1 MSVESEVSLDGTKLT
16 ITVRGRFDFGSHQ
29 AFRDAY
35 ERFYKVPEIYVVDL
49 KETTYMDS
57 SALGML
63 LLLRD
68 HAGGDNAEVQVVN
81 ANSDV
86 RKILALTVL
95 IAEDSAADLLL
106 LSTIVRRQG
115 HQVLTASN
123 GQEAVDVFTRERP
136 QLVLMDALMPVMDGF
151 EAARQIK
158 QRAGEALVPIIF
170 LTSLRESEA
179 LAQCL
184 DAGGDD
190 FLAKPYNQVILAA
203 KINAMDRLRRLQA
216 TVLQQRD
223 LIARHH
229 DYLLQEQRVAK
240 AVFDKVAHSGCINA
254 APNIRYVQ
262 SPYALFN
269 GDLLLAA
276 YTPSGDMHVLLG
288 DFTGH
293 GLPAAV
299 GAMPL
304 AEVFYGMT
312 AKGYGLA
319 QTLREM
325 NAKLKRILPVDM
337 FCCATLLCLSAQRR
351 VVEVWNG
358 GMPDGYVHDV
368 TTGKRTPLVSRH
380 LPLGVLAAEA
390 FDDRTEVW
398 PMALGDRVFLLSDG
412 VLDTADAHEQLFGAE
427 RLQQVFA
434 ANREPDRLFEEI
446 EQALAGFRGEVRD
459 DISMVEISLQADEP
473 LRSSSVV
480 YSDSGQ
486 SSPLDWSVSFEF
498 RAETLKSYN
507 PLPYLLQLLLEIHGL
522 REQSGA
528 LYSVMAELYSNAL
541 EHGVLGL
548 DSRLKRDAQ
557 GFAAYY
563 RERNERLARLDSGYV
578 RVHLDVVP
586 TGEGGCLTLRIED
599 SGAGFDVDKV
609 LARPL
614 DVDRLSGRGL
624 SLVRQLSSDVGWS
637 DGGRCVCV
645 EFSWKAL
652 A

>member
-1 MSVESEVSLDGTKLT
+1 LSALAPVLEALT
-16 ITVRGRFDFGSHQ
+16 I
-29 AFRDAY
+29 
-35 ERFYKVPEIYVVDL
+35 
-49 KETTYMDS
+49 
-57 SALGML
+57 
-63 LLLRD
+63 
-68 HAGGDNAEVQVVN
+68 
-81 ANSDV
+81 
-86 RKILALTVL
+86 L
-95 IAEDSAADLLL
+95 IAEDSAADRLLL
-106 LSTIVRRQG
+106 ASIIRRQG
-115 HQVLTASN
+115 HQVLTVSN
-123 GQEAVDVFTRERP
+123 GAEAIEVFARERP

-158 QRAGEALVPIIF
+158 QLAGEALVPIIF

-190 FLAKPYNQVILAA
+190 FLPKPYNPLILAA

-223 LIARHH
+223 LIAKHH
-229 DYLLQEQRVAK
+229 EHLMHEQRAAK

-254 APNIRYVQ
+254 APNIRYLQ

-293 GLPAAV
+293 GLPAAI

-304 AEVFYGMT
+304 AEGFYGMT
-312 AKGYGLA
+312 AKGYGLT

-351 VVEVWNG
+351 AVEVWNG
-358 GMPDGYVHDV
+358 GMPEGYVHEV
-368 TTGKRTPLVSRH
+368 ATGRRTPLMSRH
-380 LPLGVLAAEA
+380 LPLGVLSAEA
-390 FDDRTEVW
+390 FDDSTEVW

-412 VLDTADAHEQLFGAE
+412 VLDTADANDQLFGAE

-434 ANREPDRLFEEI
+434 ANREPDRLFEDI
-446 EQALAGFRGEVRD
+446 EQALAAFRGQARD
-459 DISMVEISLQADEP
+459 DVSMVEITLQAGQP
-473 LRSSSVV
+473 LRAAEPM
-480 YSDSGQ
+480 YADSGQ
-486 SSPLDWSVSFEF
+486 SCPLDWSVSFEF
-498 RAETLKSYN
+498 RAQTLRTYN

-557 GFAAYY
+557 GFAQYY
-563 RERNERLARLDSGYV
+563 RQRHERLAQLDSGYV
-578 RVHLDVVP
+578 RVHMQVVP
-586 TGEGGCLTLRIED
+586 TDKGGKLTLRLED
-599 SGAGFDVDKV
+599 SGQGFDVEQE
-609 LARPL
+609 LARPV
-614 DVDRLSGRGL
+614 DIDRLSGRGL
-624 SLVRQLSSDVGWS
+624 SLVRQLSSAVGWS
-637 DGGRCVCV
+637 DGGRTVYV
-645 EFSWKAL
+645 EFCWAAL

>member
-1 MSVESEVSLDGTKLT
+1 MSVLAPLETLT
-16 ITVRGRFDFGSHQ
+16 I
-29 AFRDAY
+29 
-35 ERFYKVPEIYVVDL
+35 
-49 KETTYMDS
+49 
-57 SALGML
+57 
-63 LLLRD
+63 
-68 HAGGDNAEVQVVN
+68 
-81 ANSDV
+81 
-86 RKILALTVL
+86 L

-115 HQVLTASN
+115 HQVLTATN
-123 GQEAVDVFTRERP
+123 GEQAVEVFARERP

-151 EAARQIK
+151 AAARWIK
-158 QRAGEALVPIIF
+158 QLAGEALVPIIF
-170 LTSLRESEA
+170 LTSLRESA
-179 LAQCL
+179 DLAECL

-190 FLAKPYNQVILAA
+190 FLPKPYNPLILAA

-216 TVLQQRD
+216 TVLEQRD
-223 LIARHH
+223 LIAKHH
-229 DYLLQEQRVAK
+229 DYLLHEQRVAK
-240 AVFDKVAHSGCINA
+240 EVFDKVAHSGCINA
-254 APNIRYVQ
+254 APNIRYLQ

-304 AEVFYGMT
+304 AEVFYGMS

-337 FCCATLLCLSAQRR
+337 FCCATLLCLSTHRR

-358 GMPDGYVHDV
+358 GMPEGYVHEIAS
-368 TTGKRTPLVSRH
+368 GKRTPLESRH
-380 LPLGVLAAEA
+380 LPLGVLSAEA

-412 VLDTADAHEQLFGAE
+412 VLETAGPDDQLFGAE

-434 ANREPDRLFEEI
+434 ANREPDRLFDEI
-446 EQALAGFRGEVRD
+446 EQALAAFRGEARD
-459 DISMVEISLQADEP
+459 DVSMVEITLQGGQSLRAAGP
-473 LRSSSVV
+473 L
-480 YSDSGQ
+480 YADSGQ
-486 SSPLDWSVSFEF
+486 SCPLNWSANFEF
-498 RAETLKSYN
+498 RAETLKRYN

-557 GFAAYY
+557 GFAEYY
-563 RERNERLARLDSGYV
+563 RQRNERLAQLSSGHV
-578 RVHLDVVP
+578 RVQVQVLP
-586 TGEGGCLTLRIED
+586 TQAGGRLSLCVED
-599 SGAGFDVDKV
+599 SGPGFDVEHV
-609 LARPL
+609 LEQPL
-614 DVDRLSGRGL
+614 DIDRLSGRGL
-624 SLVRQLSSDVGWS
+624 SLVRELCSAVRWS
-637 DGGRCVCV
+637 EGGRRVCV
-645 EFSWKAL
+645 EFSWEAL

>member
-1 MSVESEVSLDGTKLT
+1 MSALAPVLEALT
-16 ITVRGRFDFGSHQ
+16 I
-29 AFRDAY
+29 
-35 ERFYKVPEIYVVDL
+35 
-49 KETTYMDS
+49 
-57 SALGML
+57 
-63 LLLRD
+63 
-68 HAGGDNAEVQVVN
+68 
-81 ANSDV
+81 
-86 RKILALTVL
+86 L
-95 IAEDSAADLLL
+95 IAEDSAADRLLL
-106 LSTIVRRQG
+106 ASIIRRQG
-115 HQVLTASN
+115 HQALTVSN
-123 GQEAVDVFTRERP
+123 GAEAIEVFARERP

-158 QRAGEALVPIIF
+158 QLAGEALVPIIF

-190 FLAKPYNQVILAA
+190 FLPKPYNPLILAA

-229 DYLLQEQRVAK
+229 EHLMHEQRAAK

-254 APNIRYVQ
+254 APNIRYLQ

-293 GLPAAV
+293 GLPAAI

-312 AKGYGLA
+312 AKGYGLT

-351 VVEVWNG
+351 AVEVWNG
-358 GMPDGYVHDV
+358 GMPEGYVHEV
-368 TTGKRTPLVSRH
+368 ATGRRTPLMSRH
-380 LPLGVLAAEA
+380 LPLGVLSAEA
-390 FDDRTEVW
+390 FDDSTEVW

-412 VLDTADAHEQLFGAE
+412 VLDTADANDQLFGAE

-434 ANREPDRLFEEI
+434 ANREPDRLFEDI
-446 EQALAGFRGEVRD
+446 EQALAAFRGQARD
-459 DISMVEISLQADEP
+459 DVSMVEITLQAGQP
-473 LRSSSVV
+473 LRAAESM
-480 YSDSGQ
+480 YADSGQ
-486 SSPLDWSVSFEF
+486 SCPLDWSVSFEF
-498 RAETLKSYN
+498 RAQTLRTYN

-557 GFAAYY
+557 GFAQYY
-563 RERNERLARLDSGYV
+563 RQRHERLAQLDSGYV
-578 RVHLDVVP
+578 RVHMQVVP
-586 TGEGGCLTLRIED
+586 TDKGGKLTLRLED
-599 SGAGFDVDKV
+599 SGQGFDVEQE
-609 LARPL
+609 LARPV
-614 DVDRLSGRGL
+614 DIDRLSGRGL
-624 SLVRQLSSDVGWS
+624 SLVRQLSSAVGWS
-637 DGGRCVCV
+637 DGGRTVCV
-645 EFSWKAL
+645 EFCWAAL

>member
-1 MSVESEVSLDGTKLT
+1 LSALAPVFEPLT
-16 ITVRGRFDFGSHQ
+16 I
-29 AFRDAY
+29 
-35 ERFYKVPEIYVVDL
+35 
-49 KETTYMDS
+49 
-57 SALGML
+57 
-63 LLLRD
+63 
-68 HAGGDNAEVQVVN
+68 
-81 ANSDV
+81 
-86 RKILALTVL
+86 L

-123 GQEAVDVFTRERP
+123 GAQAVELFARERP

-151 EAARQIK
+151 EAARRIK
-158 QRAGEALVPIIF
+158 QLAGEALVPIIF
-170 LTSLRESEA
+170 LTSLRQSEA

-190 FLAKPYNQVILAA
+190 FLPKPYNPLILAA

-223 LIARHH
+223 LIAKHH
-229 DYLLQEQRVAK
+229 DYLLHEQRVAK

-254 APNIRYVQ
+254 APNIRYLQ

-276 YTPSGDMHVLLG
+276 YTPAGDMHVLLG

-312 AKGYGLA
+312 AKGYGLT
-319 QTLREM
+319 QILREM

-337 FCCATLLCLSAQRR
+337 FCCATLLCLSTQRR
-351 VVEVWNG
+351 AVEVWNG
-358 GMPDGYVHDV
+358 GMPEGYVHEV
-368 TTGKRTPLVSRH
+368 ATGKRTPLISRH
-380 LPLGVLAAEA
+380 LPLGVLSAQA

-412 VLDTADAHEQLFGAE
+412 VLDTADANEQLFGAE

-434 ANREPDRLFEEI
+434 ANREPDRLFEDI
-446 EQALAGFRGEVRD
+446 EQALAAFRGEARD
-459 DISMVEISLQADEP
+459 DVSMLEITLQAGQSMRATGP
-473 LRSSSVV
+473 L
-480 YSDSGQ
+480 YADSGQ
-486 SSPLDWSVSFEF
+486 SCPLDWSMSFEF
-498 RAETLKSYN
+498 RAETLKRYN

-548 DSRLKRDAQ
+548 DSRLKRDAE
-557 GFAAYY
+557 GFAQYY
-563 RERNERLARLDSGYV
+563 RLRNERLVQLSSGYV
-578 RVHLDVVP
+578 RVHVQVEP
-586 TGEGGCLTLRIED
+586 TATGGRMTLRIED
-599 SGAGFDVDKV
+599 SGPGFDVEQV

-624 SLVRQLSSDVGWS
+624 DLVRQLSSDVRWS
-637 DGGRCVCV
+637 DGGRSVCV
-645 EFSWKAL
+645 EFCWEAL

>member
-1 MSVESEVSLDGTKLT
+1 MSALAPVLEALT
-16 ITVRGRFDFGSHQ
+16 I
-29 AFRDAY
+29 
-35 ERFYKVPEIYVVDL
+35 
-49 KETTYMDS
+49 
-57 SALGML
+57 
-63 LLLRD
+63 
-68 HAGGDNAEVQVVN
+68 
-81 ANSDV
+81 
-86 RKILALTVL
+86 L
-95 IAEDSAADLLL
+95 IAEDSAADRLLL
-106 LSTIVRRQG
+106 ASIIRRQG
-115 HQVLTASN
+115 HQVLTVSN
-123 GQEAVDVFTRERP
+123 GAEAIEVFARERP

-158 QRAGEALVPIIF
+158 QLAGEALVPIIF

-190 FLAKPYNQVILAA
+190 FLPKPYNPLILAA

-223 LIARHH
+223 LIAKHH
-229 DYLLQEQRVAK
+229 EHLMHEQRAAK

-254 APNIRYVQ
+254 APNIRYLQ

-293 GLPAAV
+293 GLPAAI

-312 AKGYGLA
+312 AKGYGLT

-351 VVEVWNG
+351 AVEVWNG
-358 GMPDGYVHDV
+358 GMPEGYVHEV
-368 TTGKRTPLVSRH
+368 ATGRRTPLMSRH
-380 LPLGVLAAEA
+380 LPLGVLSAEA
-390 FDDRTEVW
+390 FDDSTEVW

-412 VLDTADAHEQLFGAE
+412 VLDTADANDQLFGAE

-434 ANREPDRLFEEI
+434 ANREPDRLFEDI
-446 EQALAGFRGEVRD
+446 EQALAAFRGQARD
-459 DISMVEISLQADEP
+459 DVSMVEITLQAGQP
-473 LRSSSVV
+473 LRAAEPM
-480 YSDSGQ
+480 YADSGQ
-486 SSPLDWSVSFEF
+486 SCPLDWSVSFEF
-498 RAETLKSYN
+498 RAQTLRTYN
-507 PLPYLLQLLLEIHGL
+507 PLPYLLQLLLEVHGL

-557 GFAAYY
+557 GFAQYY
-563 RERNERLARLDSGYV
+563 RQRQERLAQLDSGYV
-578 RVHLDVVP
+578 RVHVQVVP
-586 TGEGGCLTLRIED
+586 TDKGGKLALRIED
-599 SGAGFDVDKV
+599 SGQGFDVEQE
-609 LARPL
+609 LARPV
-614 DVDRLSGRGL
+614 DIDRLSGRGL
-624 SLVRQLSSDVGWS
+624 SLVRQLSSAVGWS
-637 DGGRCVCV
+637 DGGRSVCV
-645 EFSWKAL
+645 EFCWEAL

>member
-1 MSVESEVSLDGTKLT
+1 MSA
-16 ITVRGRFDFGSHQ
+16 Q
-29 AFRDAY
+29 AL
-35 ERFYKVPEIYVVDL
+35 E
-49 KETTYMDS
+49 
-57 SALGML
+57 
-63 LLLRD
+63 
-68 HAGGDNAEVQVVN
+68 
-81 ANSDV
+81 
-86 RKILALTVL
+86 ALTVL

-115 HQVLTASN
+115 HRVLTASD
-123 GQEAVDVFTRERP
+123 GQEAVALFARERP

-158 QRAGEALVPIIF
+158 QLAGEALVPIIF
-170 LTSLRESEA
+170 LTSLSGSEA
-179 LAQCL
+179 LARCL

-190 FLAKPYNQVILAA
+190 FLAKPYNPIILAA

-223 LIARHH
+223 QIARHH
-229 DYLLQEQRVAK
+229 DYLLHEQRVAK
-240 AVFDKVAHSGCINA
+240 AVFDKVAHSGCLNA
-254 APNIRYVQ
+254 AHNIRYLQ

-337 FCCATLLCLSAQRR
+337 FCCATLLCLSAPRR

-358 GMPDGYVHDV
+358 GMPDGYVHKV
-368 TTGKRTPLVSRH
+368 ATGRRTPLVSRH
-380 LPLGVLAAEA
+380 VPLGVLAPEA

-412 VLDTADAHEQLFGAE
+412 VIDTADANEQLFGAQ
-427 RLQQVFA
+427 RLLQVFA
-434 ANREPDRLFEEI
+434 ANREPDCLFAEI
-446 EQALAGFRGEVRD
+446 EQALAAFRGQVRD
-459 DISMVEISLQADEP
+459 DISLVEISLQAEQVRCSP
-473 LRSSSVV
+473 LMQ
-480 YSDSGQ
+480 YTDSGQ
-486 SSPLDWSVSFEF
+486 SCPLDWSVSFEF
-498 RAETLKSYN
+498 RAETLKRYN

-522 REQSGA
+522 RGQSGA
-528 LYSVMAELYSNAL
+528 LYSVMAELYANAL

-557 GFAAYY
+557 GFARYY
-563 RERNERLARLDSGYV
+563 RQRNERLDQLGSGYV
-578 RVHLDVVP
+578 RVHVDVVP
-586 TGEGGCLTLRIED
+586 TQAGGCLSLRIED
-599 SGAGFDVDKV
+599 SGAGFDVEKV

-614 DVDRLSGRGL
+614 EVDRLSGRGL
-624 SLVRQLSSDVGWS
+624 NLVRQLGSNVRWA
-637 DGGRCVCV
+637 DGGRSVCV
-645 EFSWKAL
+645 EFSWEAL

>member
-1 MSVESEVSLDGTKLT
+1 MSALAPVLEALT
-16 ITVRGRFDFGSHQ
+16 I
-29 AFRDAY
+29 
-35 ERFYKVPEIYVVDL
+35 
-49 KETTYMDS
+49 
-57 SALGML
+57 
-63 LLLRD
+63 
-68 HAGGDNAEVQVVN
+68 
-81 ANSDV
+81 
-86 RKILALTVL
+86 L
-95 IAEDSAADLLL
+95 IAEDSAADRLLL
-106 LSTIVRRQG
+106 ASIIRRQG
-115 HQVLTASN
+115 HQVLTVSN
-123 GQEAVDVFTRERP
+123 GAEAIEVFARERP

-158 QRAGEALVPIIF
+158 QLAGEALVPIIF

-190 FLAKPYNQVILAA
+190 FLPKPYNPLILAA

-223 LIARHH
+223 LIAKHH
-229 DYLLQEQRVAK
+229 EHLMHEQRAAK

-254 APNIRYVQ
+254 APNIRYLQ

-293 GLPAAV
+293 GLPAAI

-312 AKGYGLA
+312 AKGYGLT

-351 VVEVWNG
+351 AVEVWNG
-358 GMPDGYVHDV
+358 GMPEGYVHEV
-368 TTGKRTPLVSRH
+368 ATGRRTPLMSRH
-380 LPLGVLAAEA
+380 LPLGVLSAEA
-390 FDDRTEVW
+390 FDDSTEVW

-412 VLDTADAHEQLFGAE
+412 VLDTADANDQLFGAE

-434 ANREPDRLFEEI
+434 ANREPDRLFEDI
-446 EQALAGFRGEVRD
+446 EQALAAFRGQARD
-459 DISMVEISLQADEP
+459 DVSMVEITLQAGQP
-473 LRSSSVV
+473 LRAAEPM
-480 YSDSGQ
+480 YADSGQ
-486 SSPLDWSVSFEF
+486 SCPLDWSVSFEF
-498 RAETLKSYN
+498 RAQTLRTYN

-557 GFAAYY
+557 GFAQYY
-563 RERNERLARLDSGYV
+563 RQRHERLAQLDSGYV
-578 RVHLDVVP
+578 RVHVQVVP
-586 TGEGGCLTLRIED
+586 TDKGGKLTLRVED
-599 SGAGFDVDKV
+599 SGQGFDVEQE
-609 LARPL
+609 LARPV
-614 DVDRLSGRGL
+614 DIDRLSGRGL
-624 SLVRQLSSDVGWS
+624 SLVRQLSSAVGWS
-637 DGGRCVCV
+637 DGGRSVCV
-645 EFSWKAL
+645 EFCWEAL